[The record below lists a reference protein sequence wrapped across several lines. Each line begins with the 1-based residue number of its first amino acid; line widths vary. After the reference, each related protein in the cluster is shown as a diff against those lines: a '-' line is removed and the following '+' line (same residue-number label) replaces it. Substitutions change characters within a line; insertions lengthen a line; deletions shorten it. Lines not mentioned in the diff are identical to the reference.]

1 MKFSED
7 FYWGGAVAAN
17 QCEGAWNVDGRG
29 MARTDVTT
37 GGTVNTPRMVTFI
50 DKDGNKQK
58 LPNHGFKLPEGAHFA
73 VFDDE
78 LYPNHDG
85 IDFYHHYKEDIA
97 LLKEMGFKM
106 FRLSISWSRIYPT
119 GEEEKPNQ
127 AGLDFYRNVFTELR
141 NAGIEPLVSIWHFDT
156 PLALEEKYGDWLDR
170 KYIALYEKYVTTIFN
185 EYKGLVKYWLTFNE
199 IGNNIHKMEWMTA
212 GIDPL
217 NDTLQDVY
225 QASHYQFVASALAV
239 KAIHEIDPQA
249 KVGSVIEYKT
259 IYPMSCDPK
268 DSLVVCREKQ
278 RGYFFSDVQVR
289 GKYPGYAWEYFKDN
303 DINIEYTDEDMELIA
318 KYPVDFLSFT
328 YYRSRIAS
336 KDYVESVQKETNKSD
351 KEVEGDTSYR
361 GDDNI
366 VNTGK
371 TNPYLKITPS
381 GWSIDPDGLFLALE
395 DLYSRYQVPIFIAE
409 NGLGVKEEL
418 VDGTVDDTYRMEF
431 LRDHI
436 ISMKKAIRNGVD
448 LFGYAWWGPIDLVSN
463 GSGQMSKRYGFIY
476 VDRNDAGEGTLKR
489 YRKKSFYW
497 YKKVIES
504 NGEDLSI

>member
-1 MKFSED
+1 MREKKFEK
-7 FYWGGAVAAN
+7 
-17 QCEGAWNVDGRG
+17 
-29 MARTDVTT
+29 
-37 GGTVNTPRMVTFI
+37 I
-50 DKDGNKQK
+50 
-58 LPNHGFKLPEGAHFA
+58 
-73 VFDDE
+73 
-78 LYPNHDG
+78 
-85 IDFYHHYKEDIA
+85 
-97 LLKEMGFKM
+97 
-106 FRLSISWSRIYPT
+106 T
-119 GEEEKPNQ
+119 GEE
-127 AGLDFYRNVFTELR
+127 VMELR
-141 NAGIEPLVSIWHFDT
+141 PHYEKEIAAIIRKNVSPKVMRDEITDYHENDIAA
-156 PLALEEKYGDWLDR
+156 ALEEMNVTERQRLYRILD
-170 KYIALYEKYVTTIFN
+170 IAELSNIF
-185 EYKGLVKYWLTFNE
+185 
-199 IGNNIHKMEWMTA
+199 
-212 GIDPL
+212 
-217 NDTLQDVY
+217 
-225 QASHYQFVASALAV
+225 
-239 KAIHEIDPQA
+239 
-249 KVGSVIEYKT
+249 
-259 IYPMSCDPK
+259 
-268 DSLVVCREKQ
+268 
-278 RGYFFSDVQVR
+278 
-289 GKYPGYAWEYFKDN
+289 
-303 DINIEYTDEDMELIA
+303 EYTDEDMELIA